1 MRRVVPRTC
10 PAWVAPLQHRK
21 RRKARVG
28 RTIDGKAVAAA
39 VRGEVRERVAR
50 LAERGVVPGL
60 ATVLVGDD
68 PASQV
73 YVGSKEPACREG
85 GIASFGHRLRASTAQ
100 RELLELVHALGRDA
114 RVHGVLVQLP
124 LPEGVDAQAVIEA
137 IPPAKD
143 VDGLHPV
150 SQGRLMAGQPGLRPC
165 TPLGV
170 MRLLD
175 EVGVTL
181 RGARAVVV
189 GRSLLVG
196 KPVAFLLLE
205 RHATVTMCHSRTADL
220 AGEVGN
226 ADVLIA
232 AAGRGGLVRGEWV
245 KPGSVVIDVGINR
258 GADGKVRGDV
268 EFGPAAER
276 ASHITP
282 VPGGVGPMTVAM
294 LLANTVTAAGRAQG
308 AGWAGARHCSTLIMS
323 SARESWSSLA
333 GTCPCRTPAPST
345 STMRSGRTAGSS
357 TSATWGRSSCVGPAP
372 ARSAR
377 SSP

>member
-1 MRRVVPRTC
+1 M
-10 PAWVAPLQHRK
+10 
-21 RRKARVG
+21 G

-39 VRGEVRERVAR
+39 VRGEVRERAAR
-50 LAERGVVPGL
+50 LAARGIEPGL

-68 PASQV
+68 RASQI
-73 YVGSKEPACREG
+73 YVGSKERACGEV
-85 GIASFGHRLRASTAQ
+85 GIRSFGHRLPASISQA
-100 RELLELVHALGRDA
+100 ELLDLIVRLGRDD
-114 RVHGVLVQLP
+114 RVHGILVQLP
-124 LPEGVDAQAVIEA
+124 LPAPLEAQPIIEV

-150 SQGRLMAGQPGLRPC
+150 SQGRLLAGQPGMRPC

-175 EVGVTL
+175 ETGVQL

-196 KPVAFLLLE
+196 KPVALLLLE

-220 AGEVGN
+220 AGEVGR
-226 ADVLIA
+226 ADILVA
-232 AAGRGGLVRGEWV
+232 ATGQAGLVQGDWV
-245 KPGSVVIDVGINR
+245 RPGAVVIDVGINR
-258 GADGKVRGDV
+258 GADGKLTGDV

-294 LLANTVTAAGRAQG
+294 LLANTVTAAERA
-308 AGWAGARHCSTLIMS
+308 AAA
-323 SARESWSSLA
+323 
-333 GTCPCRTPAPST
+333 
-345 STMRSGRTAGSS
+345 
-357 TSATWGRSSCVGPAP
+357 
-372 ARSAR
+372 
-377 SSP
+377 